1 MLRGRRGHENIYFE
15 NIVAPTFSAAANA
28 GISKSDAMA
37 TIHVIKRDG
46 SILKGMDALAT
57 LYDVVGLGWVFQL
70 TKLPVMGQAAEM
82 IYKFISKNRME
93 IGGGMDAVMALGKI
107 NMEQKGEGSC
117 AEDGECRDTYA
128 EEPAA
133 AASASAAVATAPTG
147 DAGGAA
153 VPAAAGASHGHGE
166 AAEAG
171 PPVDPA
177 LRGSALDRD
186 HILGVYYSA
195 RGGSAGAALRAAPV
209 DIATGKLLAP
219 EVEFPLST
227 TDLESVID
235 GTRALCE
242 SLKWDGVLGVGL
254 PGLLRHAHEVSP
266 AERGGAMAS
275 DITMSA
281 LQRRHARMSTETE
294 MQEATEREV
303 LVMTGAE
310 ANGYGEM
317 LYGAGRGEAGLV
329 MMCTLGRGIGVALFD
344 GGVLLRNVE
353 VAEHTWTWSKMKE
366 WADSDLPKADEP
378 EGSPAWAR
386 WAARVSSYLTTL
398 DKVFHPELVIIGGAA
413 GESAAR
419 WLHLVTGVRA
429 PLRPAA
435 LGSTAGILGSAAGG
449 KLQIAL
455 RDDLARVRAAIGR
468 TQGMSPQLL
477 TREALRNVFDSF
489 DADKSGTITPDE
501 LASAIRAL
509 GVNLPED
516 ELREVVVDLDV
527 DGTGDIS
534 FEEFD
539 SWWQD
544 LVASSPVTYLHTEAE
559 FDAVL
564 EEEAT
569 SGRLVVL
576 MVGFT
581 FCRPCKKFYPLYKE
595 FAQRFPMARLLRM
608 NGNENPQM
616 VHLGKDRL
624 GVKSSPSFF
633 FFRNGL
639 EVHRHSGAKTEK
651 FEEAIMQF
659 LPDKLLPP
667 LP

>member
-1 MLRGRRGHENIYFE
+1 
-15 NIVAPTFSAAANA
+15 
-28 GISKSDAMA
+28 
-37 TIHVIKRDG
+37 
-46 SILKGMDALAT
+46 
-57 LYDVVGLGWVFQL
+57 
-70 TKLPVMGQAAEM
+70 MGQAAEL
-82 IYKFISKNRME
+82 IYKFVSKNRME

-128 EEPAA
+128 EPAA
-133 AASASAAVATAPTG
+133 AASATAVAAAPE
-147 DAGGAA
+147 AAAAAAAAPAAEGAA
-153 VPAAAGASHGHGE
+153 GVSHGEAPAAAA
-166 AAEAG
+166 
-171 PPVDPA
+171 VDPA
-177 LRGSALDRD
+177 LRGSALDRE

-195 RGGSAGAALRAAPV
+195 RRGEAEAALRAAPV
-209 DIATGKLLAP
+209 DIKTGKLLAP

-242 SLKWDGVLGVGL
+242 SLNWDGVLGVGL
-254 PGLLRHAHEVSP
+254 PGLLKHAHEVSP
-266 AERGGAMAS
+266 AERGGPIAS
-275 DITMSA
+275 DISMSA
-281 LQRRHARMSTETE
+281 LQRRHARMTTETE

-353 VAEHTWTWSKMKE
+353 TAEHTWTWSKGRE
-366 WADSDLPKADEP
+366 WADAGLPAAEEP
-378 EGSPAWAR
+378 AGSPAWAR
-386 WAARVSSYLTTL
+386 WAERVSAYLSKL
-398 DKVFHPELVIIGGAA
+398 DAVFHPELVIVGGAA
-413 GESAAR
+413 GESAAK
-419 WLHLVTGVRA
+419 WLHLVNGVRA
-429 PLRPAA
+429 PLRAA
-435 LGSTAGILGSAAGG
+435 VLGSSAGILGSAAGG

-501 LASAIRAL
+501 LASAVRAL

-516 ELREVVVDLDV
+516 ELREVVIDLDV

-534 FEEFD
+534 FDEFD
-539 SWWQD
+539 SWWHD

-595 FAQRFPMARLLRM
+595 FAQRFPAARLLRV
-608 NGNENPQM
+608 NGNENVDM

-633 FFRNGL
+633 FFRNGV
-639 EVHRHSGAKTEK
+639 EVHRHSGAKPEK